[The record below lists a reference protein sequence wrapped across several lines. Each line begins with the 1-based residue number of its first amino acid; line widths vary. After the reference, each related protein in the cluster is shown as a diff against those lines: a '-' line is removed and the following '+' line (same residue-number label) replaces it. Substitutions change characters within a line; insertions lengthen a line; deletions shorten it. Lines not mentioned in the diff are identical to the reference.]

1 MRFFKYFILSLSV
14 VVFVSSCKQKE
25 SAISENNDTLFVR
38 IPGSESGIDFKNA
51 LIENAETEDNI
62 LSYPYF
68 FNGAGV
74 AVGDINNDGL
84 SDVFFAANQGPN
96 KLFLNLG
103 NMKFKDITSTAGIGK
118 KNWSTGVT
126 MADVNKDGFLDI
138 YVCQGG
144 NFNNPETRQNL
155 LFINNGNQTFT
166 EKAQDY
172 GLNDKGIG
180 TQASFFDF
188 DKDGDLDCY
197 VMNECKYEGIPL
209 NKVLQDITNHENLVN
224 ASGKLYRND
233 GNKFTDVTEQAGVLR
248 YGYGL
253 GLVTADLNNDG
264 WPDIYVANDYS
275 VPDFMYINNKNGTF
289 TDKTREMTRQIEFYG
304 MGVDVNDITNDGL
317 PEIGAVDMA
326 TDDHFMGKTLMASMD
341 VKGFWFYIDTLNYQY
356 QYMFNAL
363 QLNNGNNT
371 YSNIANISGVAKSEW
386 SWASLFADFDNDGYK
401 DYFISN
407 GYKRY
412 ARDNDFRLEMDRV
425 RNENGGSVP
434 LSMRKA
440 MYEKM
445 PSFKLSNYM
454 GKNSGHLKFENVAN
468 EWGLGEPTWSNGAA
482 YADLDNDGDLDL
494 LVNNIDDEAF
504 LYENKAAQKKENQFL
519 TATLKTT
526 GLIENTKV
534 FLVAGNDIFS
544 QEMCPTRGFCS
555 SVDRKLHFGLGK
567 LTKID
572 ALYVQWPDGKTQK
585 IDNVKL
591 NQTLELDHAN
601 AVDKPLPKFHESSN
615 LVSKIAPS
623 ALGIDFAHK
632 ENPYNDFDTEKLL
645 PHQQSTLG
653 PHITKG
659 DANGDGL
666 EDIFIGGAANQSGM
680 LYTQTAG
687 GKFVKSASQP
697 WAADKSCE
705 DMDALFFDADGDGDN
720 DLYVVSGGGGEMANF
735 PRTLQDRLYI
745 NQGKGQFIKSTGAIP
760 EDFYV
765 GSRVKSADIDGDGDL
780 DLFVAGRGV
789 AGKYPYPDRSMLL
802 RNDKGRFTDV
812 TQSWSKDLMNPGMV
826 TDFIW
831 TDFNNDKKPDLIM
844 VGEWMNIRFFEN
856 KGNAFADVSKVKGT
870 AELNGWWYSIAEA
883 DIDNDGDKD
892 LIVGN
897 IGLNTKFKAKPE
909 KPFTVYSDDFDG
921 NGTNDIVLTKEYKGK
936 MVPVRGRQC
945 SSEQMPFI
953 KERFKTYKE
962 FANASL
968 GDILGED
975 KLKKALKLTV
985 NEFHSVVLINENG
998 KYVKK
1003 DLDMMA
1009 QISPVNAII
1018 IVDLNGDGNND
1029 LIISGNN
1036 FNTEVETQ
1044 RYDAGIGLIML
1055 GNGKGDFEPIPSF
1068 LSGFYASGNTKD
1080 MIQCLIGSAK
1090 IPYLILANNNAAPEI
1105 FKINK
1110 EMFSKIAYK

>member
-1 MRFFKYFILSLSV
+1 MNFCKYILLFASTILFLASCNKGGETK
-14 VVFVSSCKQKE
+14 SSEK
-25 SAISENNDTLFVR
+25 TLFSR
-38 IPGSESGIDFKNA
+38 IPGSVSGIDFVNA
-51 LIENAETEDNI
+51 LKENPESSENI

-68 FNGAGV
+68 FNGAGITI
-74 AVGDINNDGL
+74 GDINNDGL
-84 SDVFFAANQGPN
+84 SDIFFSANQGPN
-96 KLFLNLG
+96 KLYVNQG
-103 NMKFKDITSTAGIGK
+103 NMKFKDITATAGIGK

-126 MADVNKDGFLDI
+126 MADVNNDGFLDI
-138 YVCQGG
+138 YVSQGG
-144 NFNNPETRQNL
+144 NFDNPETRQNL
-155 LFINNGNQTFT
+155 LFINNGNLTFS
-166 EKAQDY
+166 EKGQEY

-180 TQASFFDF
+180 TQASFFDY

-197 VMNECKYEGIPL
+197 VMNECKYENVPL
-209 NKVLQDITNHENLVN
+209 NIVLREIRNHQNLVD

-253 GLVTADLNNDG
+253 GLMTADLNNDG
-264 WPDIYVANDYS
+264 WTDIYVANDYS

-304 MGVDVNDITNDGL
+304 MGVDINDITNDGL
-317 PEIGAVDMA
+317 PEIGVVDMA

-341 VKGFWFYIDTLNYQY
+341 VKGFWFYIDSLNYQY

-371 YSNIANISGVAKSEW
+371 YSNIANLAGVAKSEW
-386 SWASLFADFDNDGYK
+386 SWASLFGDFDNDGFK

-412 ARDNDFRLEMDRV
+412 ARDNDFRNEMERV

-434 LSMRKA
+434 VSMRKE

-454 GKNSGHLKFENVAN
+454 GQNSGHLKFENVAT

-482 YADLDNDGDLDL
+482 YGDLDNDGDLDL
-494 LVNNIDDEAF
+494 VVNNIDDEAF
-504 LYENKAAQKKENQFL
+504 LYENHAAENKENNFL
-519 TATLKTT
+519 TVKLKTK

-534 FLVAGNDIFS
+534 FLTSGESIFS
-544 QEMCPTRGFCS
+544 QELCSTRGFCS

-567 LTKID
+567 IKEAD

-585 IDNVKL
+585 LEKVKAG
-591 NQTLELDHAN
+591 QILELDHAN
-601 AVDKPLPKFHESSN
+601 ASTIPLPVFHKSDN
-615 LVSKIAPS
+615 LVAKISPAS
-623 ALGIDFAHK
+623 LGIDFAHK
-632 ENPYNDFDTEKLL
+632 ENPFNDFDKEILL
-645 PHQQSTLG
+645 PHKQSTLG

-659 DANGDGL
+659 DANGDGY
-666 EDIFIGGAANQSGM
+666 EDIYIGGAANQASV
-680 LYTQTAG
+680 LYFQNAS
-687 GKFVKSASQP
+687 GKFSKAPSQP
-697 WAADKSCE
+697 WEADKACE
-705 DMDALFFDADGDGDN
+705 DTDAVFFDADGDGDM
-720 DLYVVSGGGGEMANF
+720 DLYVVSGGGGEMANY

-745 NQGKGQFIKSTGAIP
+745 NQGNGKFMKSTGSLP
-760 EDFYV
+760 EDFYA
-765 GSRVKSADIDGDGDL
+765 GFRVKSADFDGDGDM
-780 DLFVAGRGV
+780 DLFVGGRGV

-802 RNDKGRFTDV
+802 RNDKGKFTDV
-812 TQSWSKDLMNPGMV
+812 TQTWSKELMNPGMV
-826 TDFIW
+826 TDLIW

-856 KGNAFADVSKVKGT
+856 RGNSFADVSRSKGT
-870 AELNGWWYSIAEA
+870 AELNGWWYSIAED

-892 LIVGN
+892 LVVGN

-909 KPFTVYSDDFDG
+909 KPFTVYSADFDD
-921 NGTNDIVLTKEYKGK
+921 NGTNDIVLTKEYKGR

-953 KERFKTYKE
+953 KERFKTYKD

-968 GDILGED
+968 GDILGEE
-975 KLKKALKLTV
+975 KLKAALKLTA
-985 NEFHSVVLINENG
+985 NEFHSIVLINDNG
-998 KYVKK
+998 KYSKK
-1003 DLDMMA
+1003 DLDMQA
-1009 QISPVNAII
+1009 QISPVNAIVI
-1018 IVDLNGDGNND
+1018 EDLNGDGNKD

-1036 FNTEVETQ
+1036 FDTEVETQ
-1044 RYDAGIGLIML
+1044 RYDAGIGMILL
-1055 GNGKGDFEPIPSF
+1055 GNGKGDFKSVPGY
-1068 LSGFYASGNTKD
+1068 LSGFFASGNTKD
-1080 MIQCLIGSAK
+1080 MIICPVGSSK
-1090 IPYLILANNNAAPEI
+1090 TQYLMLANNNSAPEI

-1110 EMFSKIAYK
+1110 ENFSKIAYH